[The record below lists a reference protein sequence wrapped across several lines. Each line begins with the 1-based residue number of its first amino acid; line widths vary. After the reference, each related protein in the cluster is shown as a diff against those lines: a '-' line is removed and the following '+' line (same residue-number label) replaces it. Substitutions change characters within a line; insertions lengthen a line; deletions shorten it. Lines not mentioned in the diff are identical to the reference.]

1 MSDKEVESKV
11 YSFSTTSEMLQKE
24 LNGLQNDKMLSARIN
39 KTLKKHFK
47 ID

>member
-1 MSDKEVESKV
+1 MLDKEIESKV
-11 YSFSTTSEMLQKE
+11 YSFSTTSEKLQKE
-24 LNGLQNDKMLSARIN
+24 LNGLSNDKMLSASLN